1 MYETTYGLTERPFQP
16 IPQSRYYF
24 PSRVAEQCRT
34 TLERV
39 IDRGEGPA
47 LLIGPAGTGKTMLCR
62 VLADNFSRRF
72 TVVSIGSMAL
82 GRRRDLYQAMLHDMK
97 MPCRGMDEGEMR
109 LAVLDALNH
118 PEIPTDGILLIID
131 EAHLMA
137 ARLIEELRLLT
148 NIDYMGHPRVRLVLA
163 ADGYLEE
170 RLASP
175 RLESLNQRLAARC
188 YLQSIDRSEVGP
200 YLAHQ
205 ILRAGSS
212 LEQLFLPD
220 AVQAIAVATDGNP
233 RLINQLADHALLQA
247 ASTCQA
253 AEPLTAA
260 DIQQAWSDLQQL
272 PAPWNTESPAENTD
286 TSVIEFGPLP
296 TEQSDSEVS
305 DIAEWKSLD
314 KSTHGEA
321 MEIHDDDTPVIVEL
335 PRREEDSHH
344 EKATPLSV
352 DKPVWDA
359 TTVIDKLTEEDDN
372 QDSTPER
379 NPTSPPVIEPAPPAE
394 DPFAVPF
401 AEEVA
406 IDLAVGVSPT
416 RREGKE
422 KELVTPSAATNPSE
436 SVEVAESS
444 VNWLP
449 METLWVTPGTIP
461 ELPRDDRDMIEVAD
475 VHHDSSARDID
486 VSNRTYVIQN
496 PSDLASIR

>member
-148 NIDYMGHPRVRLVLA
+148 NIDYQGRPRVRLVLA

-205 ILRAGSS
+205 ILRAGAS

-272 PAPWNTESPAENTD
+272 PAPWNTESPAEDTD

-296 TEQSDSEVS
+296 TEMSESDESS
-305 DIAEWKSLD
+305 IADWSPLGEA
-314 KSTHGEA
+314 THGEA
-321 MEIHDDDTPVIVEL
+321 IEMHDDDTPMIVEL
-335 PRREEDSHH
+335 PRREETDSHPG
-344 EKATPLSV
+344 TMPLSV
-352 DKPVWDA
+352 DQPTWDA
-359 TTVIDKLTEEDDN
+359 ATVIDHLGQDDDS
-372 QDSTPER
+372 QD
-379 NPTSPPVIEPAPPAE
+379 PTLQAEPISPPTLEPAPPAE

-406 IDLAVGVSPT
+406 IDLAIGVST
-416 RREGKE
+416 ASREEKE
-422 KELVTPSAATNPSE
+422 KETATPSAATNPSE
-436 SVEVAESS
+436 SPEVAESS

-475 VHHDSSARDID
+475 MHHDAFARDIGG
-486 VSNRTYVIQN
+486 SNRTYVIQN